1 MRSMWKGSIS
11 FGLVTIPVKLYTATE
26 QKDITFRQVHREDGG
41 RIRFRRVCSLD
52 GEEVPYEDIA
62 KGFELPSG
70 EIVVLTDDDMADLPL
85 PTLRSIEVLYFAPET
100 DIDPI
105 LLSRSYFVE
114 PENSGARAY
123 VLLRDAMERSGKV
136 AVVQVALRQ
145 RESLAA
151 LRSRDGVL
159 VLETLLWPDEVR
171 VPDFGFLDQD
181 INVRTQE
188 LKMAASLIDTMTE
201 DFDPS
206 AFKDAYRE
214 ALEALVQAKIEG
226 NEVVRP
232 AGGFSSEKPGGPAD
246 LTETLRASV
255 AAAKANRAK
264 DDKEASGAKRAIRA
278 GIDSIEHGSFLDEEA
293 LDMMKQRGTYYVP
306 TLMAAQGLKERLTD
320 GYLPPAVA
328 SKARQAM
335 AALDETVRK
344 AIAKGVRIA
353 VGTDATVYP
362 HGRNT
367 EEFHLLVDLG
377 MKPVAALK
385 AGTSV
390 DAELL
395 GIADRVG
402 TLEVGKLADIV
413 ACPGNPVENI
423 RQVEKIGFV
432 MKEGVVVRSSR

>member
-188 LKMAASLIDTMTE
+188 LKMAASLIDSMSQ
-201 DFDPS
+201 DFDPE
-206 AFKDAYRE
+206 AHHDGYRE
-214 ALEALVQAKIEG
+214 ALTELVEAKIEG
-226 NEVVRP
+226 RDVIQPQNGKAADDEPVSLADALKASIAAAKDGRSGRGS
-232 AGGFSSEKPGGPAD
+232 AGGPRKAASTSRTGRTTKP
-246 LTETLRASV
+246 
-255 AAAKANRAK
+255 AAAKAA
-264 DDKEASGAKRAIRA
+264 AA
-278 GIDSIEHGSFLDEEA
+278 DEE
-293 LDMMKQRGTYYVP
+293 Q
-306 TLMAAQGLKERLTD
+306 AAPDRRRNRRR
-320 GYLPPAVA
+320 A
-328 SKARQAM
+328 SA
-335 AALDETVRK
+335 
-344 AIAKGVRIA
+344 
-353 VGTDATVYP
+353 
-362 HGRNT
+362 
-367 EEFHLLVDLG
+367 
-377 MKPVAALK
+377 
-385 AGTSV
+385 
-390 DAELL
+390 
-395 GIADRVG
+395 
-402 TLEVGKLADIV
+402 
-413 ACPGNPVENI
+413 
-423 RQVEKIGFV
+423 
-432 MKEGVVVRSSR
+432 